1 MIRKYKNKKV
11 QILDIIYFKTVV
23 YFMFERWRELN
34 GIIIFRIAF
43 FYIRWTLK
51 WALADVSPL
60 TVS

>member
-1 MIRKYKNKKV
+1 
-11 QILDIIYFKTVV
+11 
-23 YFMFERWRELN
+23 MFERWRELN